1 MRMKSFFAPTMTEAM
16 ELVRFEMGA
25 QSIIVATRDEKDGAV
40 ITAAIEDTT
49 DNGLKKSEKLAPEEL
64 PDFNTADTVDVIR
77 QSLSYHGL
85 PVTLSERLAG
95 SATDIIADT
104 PTLALAAAMDEAF
117 TFAPISSLLTS
128 KAKIKNA
135 PRVLIMG
142 PPGAG
147 KTITTAKLAALAT
160 LNKMPPQVIT
170 TDCKRAGGIE
180 QLAAFTRI
188 LKIDLQSIEDADG
201 LSKLLEGT
209 TKDTPVLIDSQG
221 TNPFDEQEMEH
232 LKSLASVAGAENVL
246 VLAAGGD
253 ALEAAE
259 IAREFSRIG
268 ATRLVVTRLD
278 MTRRLG
284 SILAAADAGKL
295 ALSDVSIN
303 PDVVEGINPINPVS
317 LARLIMPYT
326 DNRPAGY
333 STMTGR
339 NQTMTEATL

>member
-40 ITAAIEDTT
+40 ITAAIEDTA

-64 PDFNTADTVDVIR
+64 PDFNTEDTLDVIR
-77 QSLSYHGL
+77 QSLTFHGA
-85 PVTLSERLAG
+85 PITLSERLAG
-95 SATDIIADT
+95 NATDIVADS

-117 TFAPISSLLTS
+117 AFDPISALLTG
-128 KAKIKNA
+128 KVKPKNA
-135 PRVLIMG
+135 PRILMMG

-160 LNKMPPQVIT
+160 ISNMNPQVIT

-188 LKIDLQSIEDADG
+188 LKIDLQSIDDPDG
-201 LSKLLEGT
+201 LLRLLEGT
-209 TKDTPVLIDSQG
+209 TKDTPVLIDTQG
-221 TNPFDEQEMEH
+221 TNPFDEQEMDH
-232 LKSLASVAGAENVL
+232 LKSLAGVAGAENVL

-253 ALEAAE
+253 ALEAAD

-295 ALSDVSIN
+295 SLSDVSIN
-303 PDVVEGINPINPVS
+303 PDVAEGINPINPVS

-326 DNRPAGY
+326 DNQPAGY
-333 STMTGR
+333 STMTSR

>member
-25 QSIIVATRDEKDGAV
+25 QSIIVATRDEKDGAI
-40 ITAAIEDTT
+40 ITAAIEDTA
-49 DNGLKKSEKLAPEEL
+49 DNGLKKSEKLAPEEQ
-64 PDFNTADTVDVIR
+64 PDFNPEDTVDVIR
-77 QSLSYHGL
+77 QSLSYHGS

-95 SATDIIADT
+95 N
-104 PTLALAAAMDEAF
+104 
-117 TFAPISSLLTS
+117 APISALLTG
-128 KAKIKNA
+128 KGKTQTA
-135 PRVLIMG
+135 PRILIMG

-160 LNKMPPQVIT
+160 LNKINPQVIT

-188 LKIDLQSIEDADG
+188 LKIDLLSIEDADG

-209 TKDTPVLIDSQG
+209 AKDTPVLIDSQG
-221 TNPFDEQEMEH
+221 TNPFDRQEMGH
-232 LKSLASVAGAENVL
+232 LKSLASAAGAENVL

-259 IAREFSRIG
+259 IAREFSGIG

-295 ALSDVSIN
+295 SLSDVSIN
-303 PDVVEGINPINPVS
+303 PDVAEGINPINPVS

-326 DNRPAGY
+326 DNQQAGY
-333 STMTGR
+333 STMTDR
-339 NQTMTEATL
+339 HQTMTEARL